1 MTDMLTRPQPESVEQ
16 AAVTAEHPLAGLL
29 RAAARRGLPPVDPTI
44 AVCPAPPG
52 PCAAAVALGG
62 LSVVAADVPREW
74 VCEHT
79 PTGPGAAVAPH
90 LVEALAIRLGVPT
103 PPVHVLLAA
112 RKPPQAGPRAAL
124 WPGGRVRPEW
134 AACRTDVV
142 AYTDADGGVIA
153 FGRGPGGRWD
163 LSVEL
168 DGADRPWLRASTVV
182 QGRELLEAA
191 RTVAPGDLFASVP
204 AYDATSVRTYLCGG
218 FRVIGAEALFLTRP
232 APLHGSPDT
241 SPPGPS
247 PR

>member
-1 MTDMLTRPQPESVEQ
+1 MTDLLTRPRCDSGDQTSTTV
-16 AAVTAEHPLAGLL
+16 EHPLTGLL
-29 RAAARRGLPPVDPTI
+29 RAAARRGLPPVDPTV

-52 PCAAAVALGG
+52 PCAVAVALGG

-79 PTGPGAAVAPH
+79 PTGPGAAVSPR

-103 PPVHVLLAA
+103 PTVHVLLAA

-124 WPGGRVRPEW
+124 WPGGRVHPDW
-134 AACRTDVV
+134 AAHRTDVV
-142 AYTDADGGVIA
+142 AYTDAEGGVIA
-153 FGRGPGGRWD
+153 IGRGPGGRWD

-168 DGADRPWLRASTVV
+168 PGADRPWLRASTVV

-204 AYDATSVRTYLCGG
+204 VHDATSLRTYLCGG
-218 FRVIGAEALFLTRP
+218 FRAIGAEALFLTRP

-241 SPPGPS
+241 AGPGPS

>member
-1 MTDMLTRPQPESVEQ
+1 VGRLP
-16 AAVTAEHPLAGLL
+16 H
-29 RAAARRGLPPVDPTI
+29 RR
-44 AVCPAPPG
+44 
-52 PCAAAVALGG
+52 
-62 LSVVAADVPREW
+62 R
-74 VCEHT
+74 
-79 PTGPGAAVAPH
+79 
-90 LVEALAIRLGVPT
+90 RL
-103 PPVHVLLAA
+103 H
-112 RKPPQAGPRAAL
+112 RCR
-124 WPGGRVRPEW
+124 RRR
-134 AACRTDVV
+134 ACRTDVV

-153 FGRGPGGRWD
+153 IGRGPGGRWD